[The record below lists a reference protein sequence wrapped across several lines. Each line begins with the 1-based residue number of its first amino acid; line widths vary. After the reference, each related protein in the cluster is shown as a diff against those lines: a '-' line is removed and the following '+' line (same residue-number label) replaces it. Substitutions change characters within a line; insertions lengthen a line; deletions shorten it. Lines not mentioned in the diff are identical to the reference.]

1 MSWTG
6 KPCRFTIQILI
17 KKFKMM
23 ALHSTLV
30 CDWKLVHL
38 LNLVCSFPCFV
49 LFMCFCSNSGRVAAA
64 PWQILLSSSCSTE
77 EAWKR
82 IPMEVLVRVG
92 FFNPLPFV
100 VSVIFRGLLFCFLFC
115 LLARSS
121 TISIAV
127 LLSPWCSVFIFLI
140 SNWFLFSFSAQLL
153 NVSVSRT

>member
-23 ALHSTLV
+23 ALHSILV

-38 LNLVCSFPCFV
+38 LNLVCSFPCCV
-49 LFMCFCSNSGRVAAA
+49 LFMFFFIKL
-64 PWQILLSSSCSTE
+64 WQSSCCTVTILSSSCSTE

-82 IPMEVLVRVG
+82 IPMEVLVRVR